1 MNNELE
7 QKLLGMINEL
17 EERIETLEAEIKKIK
32 NLKENSTEKVN
43 KKEKIMLKD

>member
-43 KKEKIMLKD
+43 KKEKILLKD

>member
-32 NLKENSTEKVN
+32 NLKEYSTEKVN
-43 KKEKIMLKD
+43 KKEKILLKD